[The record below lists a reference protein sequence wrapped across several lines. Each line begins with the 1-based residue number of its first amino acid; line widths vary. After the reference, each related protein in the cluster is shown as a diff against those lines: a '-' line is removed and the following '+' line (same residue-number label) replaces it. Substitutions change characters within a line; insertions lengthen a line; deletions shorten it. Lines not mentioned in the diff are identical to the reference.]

1 MGKCKAIIRFG
12 DDEGDNCTTF
22 HCQLD
27 EGHEEEHSERG
38 DMGYGL
44 KEIPYT
50 LTWTGESDKDWDD
63 YSPEDDKK
71 EDKPDEPEPYAD
83 LEEEYNPDGT
93 TFQKTRKKNTKGGQD
108 GKKV

>member
-27 EGHEEEHSERG
+27 EGHEGEHSERG
-38 DMGYGL
+38 DMGYGV

-50 LTWTGESDKDWDD
+50 LIWTGESDNDYDD
-63 YSPEDDKK
+63 YDDYDPEGEKK
-71 EDKPDEPEPYAD
+71 EEKPEEPEPYAD

-93 TFQKTRKKNTKGGQD
+93 TFQKTRKKNN
-108 GKKV
+108 KVDKNG